1 MYSKGQ
7 IVFSKKGRDKGLAF
21 IVYDYDEAY
30 VYLVDGK
37 LRKLEKP
44 KKKKML
50 HVQPAYIID
59 EMIKSKLEK
68 GEYILDSDIRKA
80 LAKYNGKKQQI

>member
-21 IVYDYDEAY
+21 IVYDCDGTYAY
-30 VYLVDGK
+30 IVNGK
-37 LRKLEKP
+37 ERKLEKP

-50 HVQPAYIID
+50 HIQPTAMTD
-59 EMIKSKLEK
+59 EVIKDKLEK
-68 GEYILDSDIRKA
+68 GSYIQDSDIRKA
-80 LAKYNGKKQQI
+80 LAKYNGNM